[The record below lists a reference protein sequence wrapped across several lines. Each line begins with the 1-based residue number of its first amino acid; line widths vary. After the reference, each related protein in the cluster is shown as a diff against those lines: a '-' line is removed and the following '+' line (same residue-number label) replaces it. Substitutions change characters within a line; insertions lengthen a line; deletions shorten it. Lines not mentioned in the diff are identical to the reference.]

1 VERLIT
7 LFLIDAAKI
16 EEDVSYFVTFYIVVP
31 TQIILA
37 VSRLSSLLGILRFA
51 KSTSTM
57 MLMSVNTSI
66 T

>member
-1 VERLIT
+1 MERLIT
-7 LFLIDAAKI
+7 LFLIDVAKI
-16 EEDVSYFVTFYIVVP
+16 DEDVSYFVTFYIAVL

-37 VSRLSSLLGILRFA
+37 ISRLSSLLGILHFA